1 MMWLEM
7 NANEYFEVYK
17 EVGKER
23 ALRWLC
29 EDTISVI
36 KSWLDDLDHYTLF
49 DILHAIN
56 EDFYRMEDL
65 NDVYYNLSVTAVLE
79 ELDWVEL
86 YYEYFNSDTENCGDD
101 LWDVSELDIDDVAQ
115 MLFDSA
121 WSYCDN
127 GRLND
132 ILSEYEEIRNGIE
145 NKFKF
150 YENAKIL
157 FDMAMEKSPE
167 ETIALLW
174 NMNN

>member
-1 MMWLEM
+1 MMM
-7 NANEYFEVYK
+7 NANDYFEIFK
-17 EVGKER
+17 EEGKAR
-23 ALRWLC
+23 ALKELR
-29 EDTISVI
+29 EDAIREI
-36 KSWLDDLDHYTLF
+36 RSWLEDLDDYVLF

-65 NDVYYNLSVTAVLE
+65 NDVYYDLSVTEVLE
-79 ELDWVEL
+79 ELDWVDL
-86 YYEYFNSDTENCGDD
+86 NDEYFNSDTEKCGDD

-115 MLFDSA
+115 MLFDSP

-132 ILSEYEEIRNGIE
+132 IISEYEEVRNGIE

-150 YENAKIL
+150 YENAKML